1 MTAQERNQ
9 FAYCRVITY
18 HLRHSEQRCFKSS
31 RSRSHQSRL
40 RMTQQTVSLAK
51 HNLGTIR
58 KIMVIEFQ
66 INARSS
72 GYHKLILRKR
82 TRSFHHTQEIVLDFL
97 LTASRQK
104 CDNWARRF
112 QIQALAKLLFRF
124 SIRTQETVY
133 SIHTRVA
140 YIIYRIMV
148 TIEKINLE
156 RKYGKQLIHITTYIL
171 DSILLPS
178 PYLRRYIIIYRYL
191 SMLFDVSGYLKIESR
206 IIHQY
211 QHIRLPRFD
220 VVLASVHIA
229 EYSTQMQ
236 QHGDEAHVSQ
246 FAIMLYARS
255 AYGSHQIT
263 TEETEFSFRIFRH
276 QRLHQV
282 RCVKVARCLAYYQI
296 ILHTSRFHCSS
307 CSIKL

>member
-1 MTAQERNQ
+1 
-9 FAYCRVITY
+9 
-18 HLRHSEQRCFKSS
+18 
-31 RSRSHQSRL
+31 
-40 RMTQQTVSLAK
+40 
-51 HNLGTIR
+51 
-58 KIMVIEFQ
+58 MVIEFR
-66 INARSS
+66 IDARSS

-82 TRSFHHTQEIVLDFL
+82 TRSLHHTREVILDFL

-104 CDNWARRF
+104 CDNWTRRF
-112 QIQALAKLLFRF
+112 QIQALAELLFRF

-133 SIHTRVA
+133 RIYTRVA

-148 TIEKINLE
+148 TIEEINLE
-156 RKYGKQLIHITTYIL
+156 RKYGKQLIYITTYIL
-171 DSILLPS
+171 NAIFLPS

-191 SMLFDVSGYLKIESR
+191 SMLFDVSGYLKIEPR
-206 IIHQY
+206 IIYQY
-211 QHIRLPRFD
+211 QHVRLPRFD

-236 QHGDEAHVSQ
+236 QYRDKAHVSQ

-255 AYGSHQIT
+255 AYGSHQIA

-276 QRLHQV
+276 QRLHKV
-282 RCVKVARCLAYYQI
+282 RCVKVARGLAYYQI
-296 ILHTSRFHCSS
+296 IFHTSRFHCAS